1 VVGESIASSVGN
13 GAVMFIS
20 SVPDAPVSL
29 LRDEATTTTT
39 AIGITWSNGAYNG
52 GLPVI
57 DYRLSY
63 D

>member
-1 VVGESIASSVGN
+1 
-13 GAVMFIS
+13 MFIS

-29 LRDEATTTTT
+29 FRDEVTTTTT
-39 AIGITWSNGAYNG
+39 AIGITWSNGSYNG